1 MKHRIYFIPF
11 VTLLFP
17 LFILGCA
24 SDNSIEK
31 RNIALRRA
39 VYQSSALNFNA
50 TGHLVTDGIF
60 TVSKQKKHQF
70 KSQHSDSP
78 SGEGSDAAFDGKANT
93 KWLTFKNSAWL
104 QIQFGD
110 DNALKADYYKIISG
124 NDSPSRDPKDWVL
137 EGSDDGEVF
146 VEIDKVSNEVFKDR
160 REEKS
165 YKISNPGKYK
175 YYRLNI
181 LSNNGDTRTQL
192 SEWDLIGGNG
202 ESIIERFDEEK
213 IVDSRWISS
222 SNKEEWL
229 YVDLGT
235 VSKLDGI
242 VLFWNQQDWASAYD
256 IQLSDNAKDWETV
269 YTQTTGEGGT
279 ESCAINHK
287 KARYVRLLCKSGPGE
302 RFSLIEMEVY
312 GSNNLNYQL
321 PPIPKPLADGTQ
333 YLKNGNW
340 RLQRASEVETQD
352 GTVISKAGFDD
363 KTWLPAKV
371 PGTVLRSY
379 LLAGA
384 IPDPDYGDQQV
395 QISDSYFTA
404 NFWYRNTFKIPAS
417 KKGETTWLNFDAIN
431 WKADVYFNGQHLG
444 RIDGAFIR
452 GRFDISKLANYGED
466 NYVAVL
472 IHKNDNPGTIT
483 LQTLDS
489 PGKNGGL
496 LGADNPTIHAS
507 VGWDW
512 VPTIRGRN
520 IGIYNEVYLSYT
532 RDVQIRDPWIV
543 VSNLKDIKEETAS
556 SADISVRT
564 ELHNPSAET
573 REVVIKGLIQPGEL
587 TFESSPIKLLP
598 NETREINVNE
608 LTMQNPQLWWP
619 VTYGGQFLYSA
630 KLSAY
635 SNGEYTDSK
644 EFKFGIR
651 EITYDTIT
659 PFTVYCNGTRI
670 VCRGGNWGMDDSNL
684 ANTEEDYDIK
694 VRLHA
699 EANLTM
705 IRNWVGMTG
714 HEAFYHACDRHGVL
728 IWDDFWLANPG
739 DGPNPNDEAMFMQNV
754 RDKIK
759 RNRHHA
765 ALALYCGRNE
775 GMPPHTLDVAF
786 DETVKELDGT
796 RHYIPHSAAGVV
808 SGWGP
813 YSIQDSEYYF
823 RNTGNTLH
831 SERGMPNIPALES
844 MVKFLPPEHQ
854 WPIDEVWG
862 IHDFTMNGAQ
872 GGRSFMNKMRRYG
885 DFDDLASFVRFA
897 QLVNFEGHKS
907 LFEAI
912 HTNRA
917 NGMLMW
923 MSQSAWPSMVWQ
935 TYDYYYDTNG
945 GYFGLKKGNQPINAI
960 FNFATHDIVLVNA
973 TAWKRENL
981 KVQVDVFSVQG
992 KLLKTITQTESIKA
1006 DDQRII
1012 ARLDLSEF
1020 SDVVFVK
1027 THVFDNQGTELA
1039 DNFTWINAAEKYKY
1053 ASISTL
1059 PEADL
1064 MISYKS
1070 EGTSKSGENTYRVMV
1085 RNAGDSPAL
1094 MIRVKTM
1101 NDKINELVLPVY
1113 YQDNY
1118 FSLMPGESKSISITL
1133 DKKQL
1138 KGSNPSFY
1146 VEGWNKR
1153 TTKIK

>member
-1 MKHRIYFIPF
+1 MKKNKL
-11 VTLLFP
+11 LLFLLISI
-17 LFILGCA
+17 LFVIGTDCSGL
-24 SDNSIEK
+24 NK
-31 RNIALRRA
+31 RGNIAFRRA
-39 VYQSSALNFNA
+39 VYQSSALNYNA

-60 TVSKQKKHQF
+60 TVSKQKRHRFQSQF
-70 KSQHSDSP
+70 SGSP
-78 SGEGSDAAFDGKANT
+78 SGEGTDAAFDGKTKT
-93 KWLTFKNSAWL
+93 KWLTFNNSTWL

-110 DNALKADYYKIISG
+110 AKALKANYYKITSA
-124 NDSPSRDPKDWVL
+124 NDSPKRDPKDWVL
-137 EGSDDGEVF
+137 EGSDDGAVF
-146 VEIDKVSNEVFKDR
+146 VELDKRGGVIFEK
-160 REEKS
+160 REEEKI
-165 YKISNPGKYK
+165 YKISNPGEYK

-192 SEWDLIGGNG
+192 SEWDLTDENR

-213 IVDSRWISS
+213 TFDSRWISA
-222 SNKEEWL
+222 SNKDEWL
-229 YVDLGT
+229 YVDLGA
-235 VSKLDGI
+235 VSNLNEVI
-242 VLFWNQQDWASAYD
+242 LFWDKLNWASVYD
-256 IQLSDNAKDWETV
+256 IQLSDNTKDWETV
-269 YTQTTGEGGT
+269 YSKKTGKGGI
-279 ESCAINHK
+279 ESCVVNNK
-287 KARYVRLLCKSGPGE
+287 KARYVRLVCRSGTGE
-302 RFSLIEMEVY
+302 RFSLVEMEVY
-312 GSNNLNYQL
+312 GSNKLAYQL
-321 PPIPKPLADGTQ
+321 PLIPAPLADGTQ
-333 YLKNGNW
+333 YLRDGNW

-352 GTVISKAGFDD
+352 GAVISKPGFDD

-379 LLAGA
+379 MLAGA
-384 IPDPDYGDQQV
+384 IPDPGYSDQQV

-404 NFWYRNTFKIPAS
+404 NFWYRTEFTIPSS

-431 WKADVYFNGQHLG
+431 WKADVYFNGHHLG

-452 GRFDISKLANYGED
+452 GRFDISKLVNYGKD
-466 NYVAVL
+466 NYIAVL
-472 IHKNDNPGTIT
+472 IHKNDNPGSVT

-489 PGKNGGL
+489 PGKNGGV

-532 RDVQIRDPWIV
+532 HDVQIRDPWIV
-543 VSNLKDIKEETAS
+543 VSNLDVKDEKAS
-556 SADISVRT
+556 QADLSVRT

-573 REVVIKGLIQPGEL
+573 REVVIKGIIQPGEL
-587 TFESSPIKLLP
+587 TFESSPITLLP

-608 LTMQNPQLWWP
+608 LTMPNPQLWWP
-619 VTYGGQFLYSA
+619 ATYGDQFLYTA

-635 SNGEYTDSK
+635 SNGEYTDCK
-644 EFKFGIR
+644 EFKFGVR
-651 EITYDTIT
+651 EITYDTVK
-659 PFTVYCNGTRI
+659 PFTVFCNGTRI

-714 HEAFYHACDRHGVL
+714 HEAFYRACDKYGVL

-739 DGPNPNDEAMFMQNV
+739 DGPNPNDEIMFMQNV

-765 ALALYCGRNE
+765 ALAFYCGRNE
-775 GMPPHTLDVAF
+775 GMPPQTLNVAF

-831 SERGMPNIPALES
+831 SERGMPNVPALES
-844 MVKFLPPEHQ
+844 MKKFLPAEHQ

-872 GGRSFMNKMRRYG
+872 GGGSFINKMRRYG
-885 DFDDLASFVRFA
+885 HFNDLASFVRYA

-907 LFEAI
+907 LFEAVY
-912 HTNRA
+912 TNRA

-945 GYFGLKKGNQPINAI
+945 GYFGLKKGNQPVNAI

-973 TAWKRENL
+973 TARERKYL
-981 KVQVDVFSVQG
+981 KVLVHVFDVQG
-992 KLLKTITQTESIKA
+992 KLLKTITQTETISP
-1006 DDQRII
+1006 DEQRII
-1012 ARLDLSEF
+1012 AHLDLSGF
-1020 SDVVFVK
+1020 SGVVFVK
-1027 THVFDNQGTELA
+1027 THVFDNREIELA
-1039 DNFTWINAAEKYKY
+1039 DNFTWINAAEKYNY
-1053 ASISTL
+1053 SAMSTI
-1059 PEADL
+1059 PEATL
-1064 MISYKS
+1064 HISYEF
-1070 EGTSKSGENTYRVMV
+1070 EGESKAGENIYHMKV
-1085 RNAGDSPAL
+1085 RNTGNSPAL
-1094 MIRVKTM
+1094 MIRIKTM
-1101 NDKINELVLPVY
+1101 NDKEKELVLPVY

-1118 FSLMPGESKSISITL
+1118 FSLMPGESKTISITL
-1133 DKKQL
+1133 DKKYL
-1138 KGSNPSFY
+1138 KGSKPSFY

-1153 TTKIK
+1153 TTKID